1 MVERLIRAGSPSYG
15 VALIS
20 RIGKPVWEA
29 QVSAHV
35 VGFLRICMPI
45 KDYLKYYWLENYLE
59 KKVRPAFVKNHFL
72 TAEQFFAIIFWK
84 SKRPAKRIRA
94 GFLNAVVKD
103 LIEAIHGEE
112 DGNAKLDILLDKD
125 GFDIAMASAVLTI
138 LYPKIF
144 TVYDYRVR
152 DQLNK
157 QIEKLNKGSKTKL
170 ENVKDLG
177 TVSNRQ
183 EKKKLYW
190 EYVKL
195 VRDTDSKLSLRD
207 CDRALWG
214 KSWYEDLQDFI
225 GSVEKPGRKKSEKD
239 L

>member
-1 MVERLIRAGSPSYG
+1 MKINPLST
-15 VALIS
+15 
-20 RIGKPVWEA
+20 
-29 QVSAHV
+29 VS
-35 VGFLRICMPI
+35 I
-45 KDYLKYYWLENYLE
+45 KNYLEYYWLEKYIE
-59 KKVRPAFVKNHFL
+59 KKVKSAFVENNFL
-72 TAEQFFAIIFWK
+72 TAEQFFSIIFWK

-94 GFLNAVVKD
+94 GLLNVAIKE
-103 LIEAIHGEE
+103 LTEAIDKEKDH
-112 DGNAKLDILLDKD
+112 DAKLDILLKRD

-157 QIEKLNKGSKTKL
+157 RIEKLNKGSKTKL
-170 ENVKDLG
+170 EKVRDLS

-190 EYVKL
+190 EYVEL
-195 VRDTDSKLSLRD
+195 VRSAGTELSLRD
-207 CDRALWG
+207 CDRALWA

-225 GSVEKPGRKKSEKD
+225 GSVNKPSRKELEKD
-239 L
+239 LQVSYDIQT